1 MLKSLKKN
9 FFLKLTTFAF
19 MIVVSGFNTSGLMP
33 VFGIAMLV
41 VALLYGPT
49 KIVLNFKAIPLELKL
64 LNIWV
69 VWALITGLLVSSNIE
84 FFFAHFST
92 TATLILALNVVYLI
106 MVYDP
111 SIIKAFAV
119 ALIITGIIQFLAINL
134 GWQNAEHIGKERE
147 YGLEGNPNSL
157 GLKMVYATFGLFFL
171 FGHKVKKIIPL
182 IFIATL
188 SVVFFQIILLS
199 GSRKSVI
206 SFGVL
211 VVTLIAITLV
221 NSQKNISF
229 GKLLIYLLPVTIA
242 GVLIAP
248 TLLEGSIVAERFN
261 ALEEGGGIEG
271 DIRYTMYQF
280 GLELFYD
287 NPIAGVGLNNYKEF
301 FYTGQYSHSD
311 YVETLASTGLVGFVI
326 YQSAFL
332 VLIFKSLKGF
342 LKKGIDKGSRFNLGL
357 SFSGVVLLKIIAF
370 GIILYTSPSAML
382 IFISLVFIGNNTF
395 KEILIRK

>member
-9 FFLKLTTFAF
+9 LFLKLTTFAF
-19 MIVVSGFNTSGLMP
+19 MIVVLGFNTSGLMP
-33 VFGIAMLV
+33 VFGIAMLA
-41 VALLYGPT
+41 VALLYGPK
-49 KIVLNFKAIPLELKL
+49 KIVLNFKAIPMELKL
-64 LNIWV
+64 LNIWL
-69 VWALITGLLVSSNIE
+69 VWSLVTGLLVSTSIE
-84 FFFAHFST
+84 SFFVHFNTS
-92 TATLILALNVVYLI
+92 ALLILALNVVYLI

-111 SIIKAFAV
+111 SIIKSLAV
-119 ALIITGIIQFLAINL
+119 ALVITGIIQYLAINF

-182 IFIATL
+182 IFITAL
-188 SVVFFQIILLS
+188 SVIFFQIILLS

-211 VVTLIAITLV
+211 VVTLVTLTIA
-221 NSQKNISF
+221 NSQKKISL
-229 GKLLIYLLPVTIA
+229 GKLLGYLIPVAIA
-242 GVLIAP
+242 GVLVVP
-248 TLLEGSIVAERFN
+248 VFLEGTIAAERFN
-261 ALEEGGGIEG
+261 ALEKSGGVQG
-271 DIRYTMYQF
+271 DIRFTMYQF

-287 NPIAGVGLNNYKEF
+287 NPIVGVGLNNYKEY

-311 YVETLASTGLVGFVI
+311 YVESLASTGLVGFVI

-332 VLIFKSLKGF
+332 ILIFKSLKGF
-342 LKKGIDKGSRFNLGL
+342 LKKGIDKITRFNLGL
-357 SFSGVVLLKIIAF
+357 SFAGSLLLKIIAF

-382 IFISLVFIGNNTF
+382 IFVGLVFIRNNTF
-395 KEILIRK
+395 KQNNIK